1 MEPIMVFI
9 AGLPAS
15 AQVSWKPDVRT
26 CTVTVFPVTFMP
38 DIGDMIATCMCL
50 AVMDSVPPPPI
61 DIDEL
66 GIGIEL
72 DISGI
77 GDELWPPPAADGCP
91 EEPQAA
97 AASASALAPAAARAA
112 EPSRQRPMESELD
125 MDRPPQVRTAIDD
138 AIKRRPRDAS
148 KDAPAAALIAHP
160 RRSLRA
166 GR

>member
-15 AQVSWKPDVRT
+15 AQMSWKPDVRT
-26 CTVTVFPVTFMP
+26 CTVTLFPVTFMP
-38 DIGDMIATCMCL
+38 DIGDMIATGMCL

-61 DIDEL
+61 DTDEL
-66 GIGIEL
+66 GIGIGL

-97 AASASALAPAAARAA
+97 AASPPALPPPPHRTAQPR
-112 EPSRQRPMESELD
+112 
-125 MDRPPQVRTAIDD
+125 RPP
-138 AIKRRPRDAS
+138 
-148 KDAPAAALIAHP
+148 
-160 RRSLRA
+160 
-166 GR
+166 